1 MFLPRLTDHSTE
13 TIEQALAQQHP
24 DKDFPPL
31 PPGKFE
37 NVRNSKESQVM
48 FFRYDTTVGYRSTC
62 STQHSNITPPLKR
75 HKNKHTLT
83 REPKIRV
90 GFDYIF
96 GYPHSY
102 DITEEGEIILKQGLP
117 PSPLYELTENQWTIK
132 MVKQLED
139 HYGTSRVKVEGLC
152 YNGNHY
158 CPFSGGGDIQFLS
171 QQQLW

>member
-1 MFLPRLTDHSTE
+1 MKRACDVDVAGSSKRKKATVKTRRACDVAGSKKVQTLLFFIGQRPFKAVVFLPRLTDHSTE

-48 FFRYDTTVGYRSTC
+48 FFRYDTTVGCRSTC

-96 GYPHSY
+96 GCPHSY
-102 DITEEGEIILKQGLP
+102 DITEEGQNYPEVRLTTQSII
-117 PSPLYELTENQWTIK
+117 
-132 MVKQLED
+132 
-139 HYGTSRVKVEGLC
+139 
-152 YNGNHY
+152 
-158 CPFSGGGDIQFLS
+158 
-171 QQQLW
+171 